1 MSPAEKRAREEQAD
15 RKYGDAAGKRYNALS
30 SVEPSKD
37 PRDDVRGQKGYAK
50 GGVIKKRRFA
60 EGGVTSEDL
69 DMANAS
75 EDPIQ
80 ALNARKGWT
89 GGEEETASGTTRSMA
104 PAPAKQRIVSKKEL
118 EASGLSLRDFLN
130 KERGLTRRG
139 ESAPAKAASKVTDTG
154 DDVARMA
161 ARKAAPATKPK
172 YETPYDR
179 MNRQNREEKAKEPR
193 GQDRIMRNVK
203 PGAVN
208 PKTLL
213 PESGYKKG
221 SSVSSRAD
229 GIAQRGKT
237 RGKMC

>member
-1 MSPAEKRAREEQAD
+1 MAT
-15 RKYGDAAGKRYNALS
+15 RKT
-30 SVEPSKD
+30 
-37 PRDDVRGQKGYAK
+37 
-50 GGVIKKRRFA
+50 RRFSD
-60 EGGVTSEDL
+60 GGVTPDEL
-69 DMANAS
+69 EMANAS

-80 ALNARKGWT
+80 ALNAKKGWT
-89 GGEEETASGTTRSMA
+89 DTESAPAARSMA
-104 PAPAKQRIVSKKEL
+104 AAPAKQRVVSKKEL
-118 EASGLSLRDFLN
+118 EDSGLSLRDFLN

-154 DDVARMA
+154 DEVARLA
-161 ARKAAPATKPK
+161 ARKPVPAKPA

-179 MNRQNREEKAKEPR
+179 RNRLNREEAAKEPR
-193 GQDRIMRNVK
+193 GQDRILRNVK

-208 PKTLL
+208 SKTLL

-221 SSVSSRAD
+221 GSVSRASGRAD

>member
-1 MSPAEKRAREEQAD
+1 MAT
-15 RKYGDAAGKRYNALS
+15 RKT
-30 SVEPSKD
+30 
-37 PRDDVRGQKGYAK
+37 
-50 GGVIKKRRFA
+50 RRFS
-60 EGGVTSEDL
+60 EGGVTPDEL
-69 DMANAS
+69 EMANAS

-80 ALNARKGWT
+80 ALNAKKGWT
-89 GGEEETASGTTRSMA
+89 DTESAPAARSMTA
-104 PAPAKQRIVSKKEL
+104 APAKQRVVSKKEL

-139 ESAPAKAASKVTDTG
+139 DSAPVKAAPKVADTG
-154 DDVARMA
+154 DEVARLA
-161 ARKAAPATKPK
+161 ARKAAPVASKPK

-179 MNRQNREEKAKEPR
+179 MNRENRESAAKEPR
-193 GQDRIMRNVK
+193 GQDRILRNVK

-208 PKTLL
+208 SKTLL

-221 SSVSSRAD
+221 GSVSKASGRAD

>member
-1 MSPAEKRAREEQAD
+1 MAT
-15 RKYGDAAGKRYNALS
+15 RK
-30 SVEPSKD
+30 
-37 PRDDVRGQKGYAK
+37 PRK
-50 GGVIKKRRFA
+50 FA
-60 EGGVTSEDL
+60 EGGVTPDDL
-69 DMANAS
+69 EMANAS

-89 GGEEETASGTTRSMA
+89 GGEESAPAARSM
-104 PAPAKQRIVSKKEL
+104 PAPAKQRVVSKKEL

-139 ESAPAKAASKVTDTG
+139 DSVPAKATPKVTDTG
-154 DDVARMA
+154 DEA
-161 ARKAAPATKPK
+161 ARLAARRPAPAAKPA

-179 MNRQNREEKAKEPR
+179 RNRLNREEAAKEPR
-193 GQDRIMRNVK
+193 GQDRILRNVK

-208 PKTLL
+208 PKTML

-221 SSVSSRAD
+221 GSVSRASGRAD

-237 RGKMC
+237 RGKMV

>member
-15 RKYGDAAGKRYNALS
+15 RKYGDAAGKRFNALS
-30 SVEPSKD
+30 SVQPSKD
-37 PRDDVRGQKGYAK
+37 PRDDVRGQKGYAN
-50 GGVIKKRRFA
+50 GGMIKNRKFS

-69 DMANAS
+69 EFANAS
-75 EDPIQ
+75 DDPIR
-80 ALNARKGWT
+80 ALNARKGFT
-89 GGEEETASGTTRSMA
+89 ESEEDVVSEPVRPMP
-104 PAPAKQRIVSKKEL
+104 PAPAKQRVVSKKEL

-130 KERGLTRRG
+130 KERGLTRR
-139 ESAPAKAASKVTDTG
+139 SDSSPAKVTSKVTDTG
-154 DDVARMA
+154 DEVSRLA
-161 ARKAAPATKPK
+161 ARKAAPAAKPK

-203 PGAVN
+203 PGSVN
-208 PKTLL
+208 SKTLL

-221 SSVSSRAD
+221 GSVSSRAD